1 MSVEIGG
8 SGRSLPLEGLRGVA
22 ITLVFLHHY
31 CMQSSIYT
39 NISGFT
45 EQFASVF
52 RHFGGNGVE
61 LFFVLSGFL
70 IYGILLRQRPSFIP
84 FMARRAQRLYPAFLV
99 VFVIAIFWDFFRP
112 EPKIPEDLNDA
123 TLYLAENIFFIPGLF
138 PVDALFVVNWSLSYE
153 WWFYATITFLFSFCR
168 LATLPT
174 YWRISIILAA
184 SAVLIGLSASGLPHV
199 PARGLSLFGGML
211 VAEASARNWR
221 PVPAVWWI
229 SAVIISSLFCIMV
242 PLSSL
247 LCNLLVTACFCFVC
261 FGAFGGDPLIAAPL
275 SFKYLRWFGNMS
287 YSYYLIHG
295 FVVVICVRG
304 IIKLISPEASN
315 DMFWLFLLPTFAI
328 SLFVGALLFLCVERP
343 YSLRKDFQKRVQI
356 VPGTI
361 EEPAGVGEELAP
373 AP

>member
-1 MSVEIGG
+1 MGSTPWGIWEVPFEIGG

-22 ITLVFLHHY
+22 VSLVFLHHY
-31 CMQSSIYT
+31 CMQYSRYT

-52 RHFGGNGVE
+52 RSFGGNGVD

-70 IYGILLRQRPSFIP
+70 IYRMLLRQRQSFIP
-84 FMARRAQRLYPAFLV
+84 FMVRRAQQLYPAFLV
-99 VFVIAIFWDFFRP
+99 VFVIAIFWDFSRP
-112 EPKIPEDLNDA
+112 ERKIPADLNDA
-123 TLYLAENIFFIPGLF
+123 TLYLTENIFFIPGLF
-138 PVDALFVVNWSLSYE
+138 PVDALFVTNWSLSYE
-153 WWFYATITFLFSFCR
+153 WWFYVTITFLFSFCR

-174 YWRISIILAA
+174 YWQISIILAA
-184 SAVLIGLSASGLPHV
+184 SAVLIGLSASGPPHV

-229 SAVIISSLFCIMV
+229 NAVIITSLFCIMV
-242 PLSSL
+242 LLSSL

-261 FGAFGGDPLIAAPL
+261 FGALGGAPPHRSPLHLNICDGL
-275 SFKYLRWFGNMS
+275 GICL

-304 IIKLISPEASN
+304 IIKLIIPEASN

-343 YSLRKDFQKRVQI
+343 YSLRKDFGKDES
-356 VPGTI
+356 VPETAVH
-361 EEPAGVGEELAP
+361 AG
-373 AP
+373 